1 MGLAGQGDLEVMA
14 RPRSVDLPI
23 AFGAALASMSCGW
36 GDGPRSTNREASDDA
51 AIESTGGLTG
61 VEWRLV
67 TLQLEDGTPLTPDP
81 EAIPTLTFMDEGTP
95 TGHMRLGG
103 SGGCNRFNG
112 EYDAGDDGS
121 LSISQGLAMTR
132 MACPEA
138 VERLEQSLMMALDG
152 ATWYEIDRDGLSIT
166 FGGGRI
172 RFTAGP

>member
-1 MGLAGQGDLEVMA
+1 MA
-14 RPRSVDLPI
+14 WPRFVDLPI
-23 AFGAALASMSCGW
+23 AFGAMLAAMSCGW
-36 GDGPRSTNREASDDA
+36 GEGPRSTNLEASDEA
-51 AIESTGGLTG
+51 AITSTGGLTG

-81 EAIPTLTFMDEGTP
+81 EAVPTLTFMDEGTA

-121 LSISQGLAMTR
+121 LWVSQGLAMTR

-138 VERLEQSLMMALDG
+138 VMRLEQSLMMALEG
-152 ATWYEIDRDGLSIT
+152 ATSYEIDRDRLSVT
-166 FGGGRI
+166 FGGGTI

>member
-1 MGLAGQGDLEVMA
+1 MT
-14 RPRSVDLPI
+14 RPRSVDLLI
-23 AFGAALASMSCGW
+23 TLGTILASMSCGW
-36 GDGPRSTNREASDDA
+36 GEGPRSTNLEASDDA
-51 AIESTGGLTG
+51 AIVSMGGLTG

-67 TLQLEDGTPLTPDP
+67 TLQLEDGTALTPDP
-81 EAIPTLTFMDEGTP
+81 EAVPTLTFMDEGTP
-95 TGHMRLGG
+95 TGHMRFGG

-152 ATWYEIDRDGLSIT
+152 AISYETDSERLSVT
-166 FGGGRI
+166 FGGGSI